1 MNCAESRELHS
12 ALLDGELTPE
22 ERTQVEAHLA
32 GCPECSGE
40 LERLARML
48 GVLHALPR
56 DRAPMAFVDR
66 VLASVR
72 PVPWYARLGR
82 GLREASRVRLPLQA
96 AAVVIVALG
105 AVYVFQHS
113 PELQQAARN
122 ESPPPASAPAP
133 GPVPPAPSA
142 PIASAP
148 PASSR
153 AQAPAPAATTPARP
167 AELEEARTAD
177 VPKAQPP
184 AKAKEED
191 AAASRDATAKS
202 APAATANANAMKD
215 GASSVA
221 APAPAVPPQPEPT
234 REKKA
239 QLERREQSA
248 APRQDAQPAP
258 AQPAAPAD
266 QRQRLGA
273 AAPARAF
280 VAPDVSGRL
289 VVSDRAAA
297 EAALAELRNRLG
309 VAEAFRRDGGD
320 GRVVMELVVPRE
332 AYGDLSRGL
341 EGIGRWMT
349 DREPP
354 APPPAA
360 QSTPS
365 PIRLQITLEP

>member
-1 MNCAESRELHS
+1 MNCTENRELHS

-22 ERTQVEAHLA
+22 ERAQVETHLA

-40 LERLARML
+40 FERLARML
-48 GVLHALPR
+48 GVLHALPP
-56 DRAPMAFVDR
+56 DRAPIAFVDR

-105 AVYVFQHS
+105 ALYVFQHS
-113 PELQQAARN
+113 PELRQAARN
-122 ESPPPASAPAP
+122 E
-133 GPVPPAPSA
+133 
-142 PIASAP
+142 AP
-148 PASSR
+148 PVSSR

-167 AELEEARTAD
+167 AELEGARTAD
-177 VPKAQPP
+177 VPKAQPR
-184 AKAKEED
+184 AEAKEED
-191 AAASRDATAKS
+191 TAVSRDATAKS
-202 APAATANANAMKD
+202 APAATPNANAMKD
-215 GASSVA
+215 GPPPVA
-221 APAPAVPPQPEPT
+221 ASAPAAPPQPEPT

-248 APRQDAQPAP
+248 ASRQDAQPAP

-297 EAALAELRNRLG
+297 EAALADLRNRLG

-341 EGIGRWMT
+341 EGIGRWMP

-354 APPPAA
+354 APPPTA